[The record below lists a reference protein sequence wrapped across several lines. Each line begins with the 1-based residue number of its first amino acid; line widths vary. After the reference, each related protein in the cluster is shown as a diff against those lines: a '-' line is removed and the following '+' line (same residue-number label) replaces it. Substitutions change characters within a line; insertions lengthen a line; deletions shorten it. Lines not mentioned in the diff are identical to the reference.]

1 MGCYDLAL
9 ADAVKSTEI
18 KPDWAKGYFRKGA
31 ALQALGRHEE
41 AFQSFYECLTLED
54 EKAAKQVHTETTW
67 KFQIPKTLRSGRLK
81 ASFWGLL
88 GLTLITKYI
97 DGSRAVVVWIL
108 AKVLNWVNE

>member
-1 MGCYDLAL
+1 MGCFDLAL

-54 EKAAKQVHTETTW
+54 EKAAKQV
-67 KFQIPKTLRSGRLK
+67 KRSFE
-81 ASFWGLL
+81 SFEFRKQCAAAGGLY
-88 GLTLITKYI
+88 TVT
-97 DGSRAVVVWIL
+97 VWIL
-108 AKVLNWVNE
+108 D

>member
-54 EKAAKQVHTETTW
+54 EKAAKQVHIE
-67 KFQIPKTLRSGRLK
+67 RDNLK
-81 ASFWGLL
+81 MSNSENSEIEGFFWG
-88 GLTLITKYI
+88 TF
-97 DGSRAVVVWIL
+97 
-108 AKVLNWVNE
+108 

>member
-1 MGCYDLAL
+1 MQILPLRSCRHPMPAPRSYDVIYVCPISYSNISNGFNNYSSFIHQMGCYDLAL

-54 EKAAKQVHTETTW
+54 EKAAKQVHTETT
-67 KFQIPKTLRSGRLK
+67 
-81 ASFWGLL
+81 
-88 GLTLITKYI
+88 
-97 DGSRAVVVWIL
+97 
-108 AKVLNWVNE
+108 